1 MKVRYAVLVLLAV
14 SVITACKKNQLGGKS
29 MVQGKV
35 MHHSKLI
42 ANARVFIKFNAKEF
56 PGSDT
61 SKYDAKLSADAS
73 GSYSFSCYPGN
84 YFVYGFGIDLGV
96 PAPHH
101 VVAGIPVKV
110 RQNETVKAD
119 IPVTEGD

>member
-1 MKVRYAVLVLLAV
+1 MILRVVILCLFLLSVV
-14 SVITACKKNQLGGKS
+14 SCKKNALGGKCT
-29 MVQGKV
+29 VQGRV

-56 PGSDT
+56 PGADT
-61 SKYDAKLSADAS
+61 TRYDAKLSADAL
-73 GSYSFSCYPGN
+73 GNYTFDCYPGN
-84 YFVYGFGIDLGV
+84 YYLYAFGIDLGV

-101 VVAGIPVKV
+101 VVAGIPVKL